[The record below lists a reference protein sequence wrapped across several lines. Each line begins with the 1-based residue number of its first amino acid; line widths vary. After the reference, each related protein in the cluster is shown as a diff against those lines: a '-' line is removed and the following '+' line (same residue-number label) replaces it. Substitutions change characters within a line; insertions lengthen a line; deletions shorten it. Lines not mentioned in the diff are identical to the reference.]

1 MKKKIIPGMII
12 LLFVIISYTGNY
24 VHAETYTEKMKGTY
38 FLDGSVYEK
47 YEKNDMPMIMDKLA
61 DDDWMYS
68 ALEEEPFF
76 EMVRDRRICGLT
88 DPSKK
93 KIWLLNDLHS
103 DWIEHTLIH
112 ETGHA
117 TAIYLGDMDLSKEF
131 INIFYKEGQNLT
143 DYGGTNTEEF
153 YAEAFWSVYMYPE
166 ETEKNAPLAYE
177 FIKKNIQTMYEI
189 R

>member
-1 MKKKIIPGMII
+1 MKKKFIPGMII
-12 LLFVIISYTGNY
+12 FLVVFISYAGNS
-24 VHAETYTEKMKGTY
+24 VHAETYAEKMKGTD
-38 FLDGSVYEK
+38 FLVGSIFEE
-47 YEKNDMPMIMDKLA
+47 YEKNDMPMIMDKLV
-61 DDDWMYS
+61 DDGWIYS
-68 ALEEEPFF
+68 VLEKEPFF
-76 EMVRDRRICGLT
+76 EEVGELDYGIT
-88 DPSKK
+88 DPFDK
-93 KIWLLNDLHS
+93 KILLLSDMLP